1 MLAQREWKASLDTA
15 GNTEI
20 ATLPISSSKVAPKPP
35 PLHNN
40 HTTKAGKCFLKSQFE
55 TYRWNGHRCGLG
67 TFKWRWSTPQHF
79 AIREYI
85 NVASIYHNAW
95 KDSFFCLLDHF
106 ELFFTHEM
114 AIKVIIKGHLFF
126 SKFFRHFLYIWTWMK
141 NMVRWRFKLW

>member
-95 KDSFFCLLDHF
+95 KDSFSACLTILNYFSHMKWPSKSSSKVICFSLNSFVTFCLF
-106 ELFFTHEM
+106 ELEW
-114 AIKVIIKGHLFF
+114 KE
-126 SKFFRHFLYIWTWMK
+126 K
-141 NMVRWRFKLW
+141 NG